1 MASTSSHS
9 SCKNNQ
15 RRGRRFANYRR
26 IWRLLAELRRHKVMK
41 SRKSF
46 SLLQLSSTTWNQVRT
61 KLTTSHS
68 SKNQPVFLL
77 VWWWRRYILC
87 AEIQRH
93 TTKWHSSQDVDER
106 IIILSHIIWTKQFKK
121 VLLDFK
127 ILSDSLKQ
135 IKQKRLAW
143 KYMRIHVVIFWEKS
157 CNIKRFNTLL

>member
-1 MASTSSHS
+1 MEAFSRIAAAQSHEE
-9 SCKNNQ
+9 Q
-15 RRGRRFANYRR
+15 EELQFAPVVFND
-26 IWRLLAELRRHKVMK
+26 LK
-41 SRKSF
+41 SGQDQTDDKSF
-46 SLLQLSSTTWNQVRT
+46 IKKPARLSPGLMVTTLYTVCW
-61 KLTTSHS
+61 
-68 SKNQPVFLL
+68 
-77 VWWWRRYILC
+77 
-87 AEIQRH
+87 IQRH

-121 VLLDFK
+121 LLLDFK